1 MADRS
6 LDRDTLDAIGVLAR
20 AVDHERTPGVPE
32 FRLLSNALRR
42 AIERQAEEELSEA
55 ARLFQTMDS
64 DCRARIVERAT
75 VEARARASRSNA
87 VTVEI
92 PPLPVAAGRP
102 ILSTPRSAGSSFL
115 SALNGL
121 RPGGKAKDSS
131 RNAAKD
137 RLRAAVDTQRALPE
151 SGFDANLDPTC
162 DTGLRPGEPLPR
174 ST

>member
-20 AVDHERTPGVPE
+20 AVDHERIPGVPE

-42 AIERQAEEELSEA
+42 AIDFQAEEELGEA

-64 DCRARIVERAT
+64 NSRARIVERAA
-75 VEARARASRSNA
+75 VEARASRSNA
-87 VTVEI
+87 VTVES
-92 PPLPVAAGRP
+92 PPLPVAATGRP
-102 ILSTPRSAGSSFL
+102 ILSAPRSAGSSFL

-121 RPGGKAKDSS
+121 RPGRAKDSS
-131 RNAAKD
+131 RSAAKD

-151 SGFDANLDPTC
+151 SGFDARRDPGC
-162 DTGLRPGEPLPR
+162 DTDLRPGDPLPR
-174 ST
+174 SG

>member
-20 AVDHERTPGVPE
+20 AVDHERIPGVPE

-42 AIERQAEEELSEA
+42 AIDFQAEEELGEA

-64 DCRARIVERAT
+64 DSRARIVERAT
-75 VEARARASRSNA
+75 VEARARANRSNA
-87 VTVEI
+87 VTVES
-92 PPLPVAAGRP
+92 PPLPTATGRP

-121 RPGGKAKDSS
+121 RPGKAKDSS
-131 RNAAKD
+131 RSAAKD
-137 RLRAAVDTQRALPE
+137 RLRAAVETQRALPE
-151 SGFDANLDPTC
+151 SGFDARRDPGC
-162 DTGLRPGEPLPR
+162 DTDLRPGDPLPR
-174 ST
+174 SG

>member
-20 AVDHERTPGVPE
+20 AVDHERIPGVPE

-42 AIERQAEEELSEA
+42 AIDFQAEEELGEA

-64 DCRARIVERAT
+64 DSRARIVERAT
-75 VEARARASRSNA
+75 VEARASRSNA

-92 PPLPVAAGRP
+92 PPLPAAAGRP
-102 ILSTPRSAGSSFL
+102 ILSAPRSAGSSFL

-121 RPGGKAKDSS
+121 RPGRAKDNS
-131 RNAAKD
+131 RSAAKD
-137 RLRAAVDTQRALPE
+137 RLRAAVETQRALPE
-151 SGFDANLDPTC
+151 SGFDARRDPGC
-162 DTGLRPGEPLPR
+162 DTDLRPGDRLPR
-174 ST
+174 SA